1 MPYIVHGAFGPAEPA
16 WGACDRIAF
25 LLTLFTN
32 RASTHADEAA
42 GAPTLPPAQRKDVE
56 PAKTYP
62 FQIDP
67 FQQIAIN
74 CMEAG
79 HSVLVAAHTSA
90 GKTVVAEYA
99 FAMALRDGA
108 RVVYTSPLKAL
119 SNQKYRE
126 FQEKFGDVGLITGDV
141 VINPSATCLV
151 MTTEIL
157 RSMLYRGSEVIREVS
172 LIVYDEIHYLRDKE
186 RGVVWEESIILAPKS
201 TRFAFLSATLP
212 NARDFAEWI
221 AKTHSSPCHVVYT
234 DYRPTPLQHFLYPA
248 GSEGIF
254 LVVDD
259 KNTFREDAFSKAIG
273 ALDEEKGGSGSSS
286 RKAGSNGGAQ
296 KKEASDVNKL
306 IGMITER
313 NLDPAIIFSF
323 SKNECES
330 LADQVAA
337 LEVNT
342 AEEKEVVHAIYENA
356 VDVLSA
362 EDRKLPEVVS
372 IIKRIERGIGVH
384 HSGMLPIL
392 KELTEIL
399 FQEGLIKVLFATE
412 TFSTGLNM
420 PAKTVVF
427 THARKFDG
435 GTFRWISSGEYTQ
448 MSGRAGRRGLDEK
461 GTVIL
466 MIDSK
471 MDPATAKL
479 MLRGQSDPLY
489 SEFHLTYPMLVN
501 MMRVEGANV
510 EDLIMRSYRQF
521 QSEQRIPA
529 LEDRVRTLEEEM
541 HAIAIDDEHLVE
553 SYSGILEQYA
563 RLLAARRDMVMRPKL
578 VLPFLQPGRLVCVE
592 SGADRMSDKGNDTLR
607 VAKGT
612 LTTIER
618 TYTRPID
625 SAEDVNRRGAWGAV
639 VNFEILG
646 SKREEAMDKGQK
658 RRVVIDV
665 LIMCD
670 EAQGPKEPTI
680 VADGDLSKLKA
691 VPYVVPVDLGQ
702 ILNLSTLRV
711 HIAKDMRTKEERE
724 KAGKVLAEVRRR
736 FCPDSNPIPLL
747 DPIKDMKLANDEEF
761 ATLSERIART
771 GAMLENHPIKNAATA
786 DQGPEGEGQ
795 ETEARPSIATRL
807 HQLRCKMDIKHNC
820 RILRQDIDKAR
831 GLVLEDDL
839 RARTRVLKR
848 LGYVDDDHI
857 ISTKAKVAAEI
868 STGDELVMCELL
880 FNGAFGPLK
889 VDQVAALVSCF
900 IWREKAETRA
910 KVPHEM
916 EGAHGMLRE
925 AARKIAKA
933 ESACDLGVDV
943 EDYVDSFKP
952 DLMAIVIEWCHGAT
966 FAHIASLAGDKT
978 HGGSLVRAIRRLE
991 ELLRQTSGALKLI
1004 GDDVLAAKFDSAIE
1018 KIKRDIIFAASLFL

>member
-1 MPYIVHGAFGPAEPA
+1 
-16 WGACDRIAF
+16 
-25 LLTLFTN
+25 LTDDSPSHKTN
-32 RASTHADEAA
+32 ETSTTDDAA

-56 PAKTYP
+56 PAKRYP

-141 VINPSATCLV
+141 VINPSASCLV

-221 AKTHSSPCHVVYT
+221 ANTHSSPCHVVYT

-248 GSEGIF
+248 GSQGIF

-273 ALDEEKGGSGSSS
+273 ALDEENDGGSSS
-286 RKAGSNGGAQ
+286 GLKKAGSNGNAQ

-313 NLDPAIIFSF
+313 NLDPVIIFSF

-330 LADQVAA
+330 LADQVGT

-342 AEEKEVVHAIYENA
+342 AEEKQMVHAIYENA
-356 VDVLSA
+356 VDVLST

-372 IIKRIERGIGVH
+372 IIKRIERGVGVH

-521 QSEQRIPA
+521 QSEKQIPA
-529 LEDRVRTLEEEM
+529 LEDRVRKLEEEM
-541 HAIAIDDEHLVE
+541 KAIVIDDEHLVE

-563 RLLAARRDMVMRPKL
+563 RLLAARRDMIMRPKL

-592 SGADRMSDKGNDTLR
+592 SGTEIFSDKGMETFGAATGAPVVDEPTSM
-607 VAKGT
+607 T
-612 LTTIER
+612 
-618 TYTRPID
+618 PIN
-625 SAEDVNRRGAWGAV
+625 SAEDIHRRGAWGAV
-639 VNFEILG
+639 LNFQILG
-646 SKREEAMDKGQK
+646 SKREESMDKRQK

-670 EAQGPKEPTI
+670 EAQGPKDPMI
-680 VADGDLSKLKA
+680 IADCDLSKHKA
-691 VPYVVPVDLGQ
+691 VPYVVTVNLDK

-711 HIAKDMRTKEERE
+711 HMAKDMRTKEERE

-736 FCPDSNPIPLL
+736 FSTDANPIPLL

-761 ATLSERIART
+761 SALSGRIVRT
-771 GAMLENHPIKNAATA
+771 GAMLENHPIISAAA
-786 DQGPEGEGQ
+786 ASDDHAQEGEGQ
-795 ETEARPSIATRL
+795 EAEPAPSIAARL
-807 HQLRCKMDIKHNC
+807 HQLRRKMDIKHNC

-848 LGYVDDDHI
+848 LGYVDEDQI

-916 EGAHGMLRE
+916 ESAYGMLRE
-925 AARKIAKA
+925 AARKVAKA
-933 ESACDLGVDV
+933 ESACDLGIDV

-991 ELLRQTSGALKLI
+991 ELLRQTSVALKLI
-1004 GDDVLAAKFDSAIE
+1004 GDEALAAKFDSAIE

>member
-1 MPYIVHGAFGPAEPA
+1 
-16 WGACDRIAF
+16 
-25 LLTLFTN
+25 
-32 RASTHADEAA
+32 
-42 GAPTLPPAQRKDVE
+42 LPPSVRKDVS
-56 PAKTYP
+56 PAREYP

-141 VINPSATCLV
+141 VINPSASCLV

-221 AKTHSSPCHVVYT
+221 ASTHCSPCHVVYT

-248 GSEGIF
+248 GGEGIF

-259 KNTFREDAFSKAIG
+259 KNRFREDAFSKAIG
-273 ALDEEKGGSGSSS
+273 ALEEDPDEK
-286 RKAGSNGGAQ
+286 KN
-296 KKEASDVNKL
+296 KKEAGKKEQSDVYKL
-306 IGMITER
+306 IQMIVDR
-313 NLDPAIIFSF
+313 GLDPVIIFSF

-330 LADQVAA
+330 LADQVAS
-337 LEVNT
+337 LDIT
-342 AEEKEVVHAIYENA
+342 SPEEKEMVHAIYDSAIE
-356 VDVLSA
+356 VLN
-362 EDRKLPEVVS
+362 EDDRKLPEVMN
-372 IIKRIERGIGVH
+372 IIKRVERGIGVH

-420 PAKTVVF
+420 PAKSVVF

-435 GTFRWISSGEYTQ
+435 GSFRWISSGEYTQ
-448 MSGRAGRRGLDEK
+448 MSGRAGRRGLDDK

-471 MDPATAKL
+471 LDPATAKN
-479 MLRGQSDPLY
+479 MLRGTPDPLY
-489 SEFHLTYPMLVN
+489 SEFHLTYPMLIN
-501 MMRVEGANV
+501 MMRVEGARV
-510 EDLIMRSYRQF
+510 EDLIKRSYRQF
-521 QSEQRIPA
+521 QSEKAIPTLQQK
-529 LEDRVRTLEEEM
+529 LENLEHEM
-541 HAIAIDDEHLVE
+541 ENLVIEDEQVVA
-553 SYSGILEQYA
+553 SYAGLLEQYR
-563 RLLAARRDMVMRPKL
+563 RLTRSRRDILMHPKT
-578 VLPFLQPGRLVCVE
+578 VLPFLQPGRLIKIE
-592 SGADRMSDKGNDTLR
+592 SSSVITDPGSIHSIEHVDKQ
-607 VAKGT
+607 
-612 LTTIER
+612 
-618 TYTRPID
+618 
-625 SAEDVNRRGAWGAV
+625 GAWAAV
-639 VNFEILG
+639 INFEIIG
-646 SKREEAMDKGQK
+646 KKEENDQKKKKR
-658 RRVVIDV
+658 VIIDV
-665 LIMCD
+665 LAMCD
-670 EAQGPKEPTI
+670 ESRGPTDPVILAPQDTKTKAAAFVI
-680 VADGDLSKLKA
+680 AIDLETVLE
-691 VPYVVPVDLGQ
+691 
-702 ILNLSTLRV
+702 ISTLRV
-711 HIAKDMRTKEERE
+711 HIPKDLRTREERE
-724 KAGKVLAEVRRR
+724 KGAKVLKEVQKR
-736 FCPDSNPIPLL
+736 FGAAGPPLL
-747 DPIKDMKLANDEEF
+747 DADKDMKVSSEEYFAVAKRLAKIKDMIETHPILSSKEGDDSNEEEAHDHLVSRLKALAN
-761 ATLSERIART
+761 
-771 GAMLENHPIKNAATA
+771 
-786 DQGPEGEGQ
+786 
-795 ETEARPSIATRL
+795 
-807 HQLRCKMDIKHNC
+807 KMDIQHNC
-820 RILRQDIDKAR
+820 RLLKQDIAKAR

-839 RARTRVLKR
+839 KSRGRVLRR
-848 LGYVDDDHI
+848 LGYVDEDHV
-857 ISTKAKVAAEI
+857 ISTKAKTAAEI
-868 STGDELVMCELL
+868 STGDELVMSELI
-880 FNGAFGPLK
+880 FSGAFGPLK

-900 IWREKAETRA
+900 IWREKSDSRA

-916 EGAHGMLRE
+916 QGPYGLLRD

-933 ESACDLGVDV
+933 ESECQRGVDV
-943 EDYVDSFKP
+943 DEYVDSFKP
-952 DLMAIVIEWCHGAT
+952 DLMSIVIEWCHGAT
-966 FAHIASLAGDKT
+966 FAHISALAGDKT

-991 ELLRQTSGALKLI
+991 ELLRQVSAALKLV
-1004 GDDVLAAKFDSAIE
+1004 GDAELAKKFDTAIE

>member
-1 MPYIVHGAFGPAEPA
+1 
-16 WGACDRIAF
+16 
-25 LLTLFTN
+25 
-32 RASTHADEAA
+32 
-42 GAPTLPPAQRKDVE
+42 
-56 PAKTYP
+56 
-62 FQIDP
+62 
-67 FQQIAIN
+67 
-74 CMEAG
+74 MEAG

-141 VINPSATCLV
+141 VINPSASCLV

-172 LIVYDEIHYLRDKE
+172 LVVYDEIHYLRDKE

-221 AKTHSSPCHVVYT
+221 ASTHSSPCHVVYT
-234 DYRPTPLQHFLYPA
+234 DYRPTPLQHFLFPA
-248 GSEGIF
+248 GGQGIF

-259 KNTFREDAFSKAIG
+259 KNIFREDAFSKAIG
-273 ALDEEKGGSGSSS
+273 ALEEEQDDK
-286 RKAGSNGGAQ
+286 KKKKQNGPHG
-296 KKEASDVNKL
+296 KEASDVNKL
-306 IGMITER
+306 ISMVVDR
-313 NLDPAIIFSF
+313 NLDPVIIFSF

-330 LADQVAA
+330 LADQVAT
-337 LEVNT
+337 LEINT
-342 AEEKEVVHAIYENA
+342 SEEKQMVHAIYENA
-356 VDVLSA
+356 IDVLSK

-435 GTFRWISSGEYTQ
+435 GSFRWISSGEYTQ

-471 MDPATAKL
+471 LDPATAKM
-479 MLRGQSDPLY
+479 MLRGTPDPLY
-489 SEFHLTYPMLVN
+489 SEFHLTYPMLIN
-501 MMRVEGANV
+501 MMRVEDAKV
-510 EDLIMRSYRQF
+510 EDLIKRSYRQF
-521 QSEQRIPA
+521 QAEKAIPA
-529 LEDRVRTLEEEM
+529 LESKVRRLEEEM
-541 HAIAIDDEHLVE
+541 NTITIDDEVLVE
-553 SYSGILEQYA
+553 SYSGLLEQYQ
-563 RLLAARRDMVMRPKL
+563 RLNAMRRDLVVHPKL
-578 VLPFLQPGRLVCVE
+578 VLPFLQPGRLVLVLPSSEVE
-592 SGADRMSDKGNDTLR
+592 AESCINS
-607 VAKGT
+607 
-612 LTTIER
+612 IED
-618 TYTRPID
+618 ID
-625 SAEDVNRRGAWGAV
+625 QYGSWAAV
-639 VNFEILG
+639 INFEVLG
-646 SKREEAMDKGQK
+646 SKEDKRQK
-658 RRVVIDV
+658 RRVIVDV
-665 LIMCD
+665 LAMCD
-670 EAQGPKEPTI
+670 EAHGPKNPVI
-680 VADGDLSKLKA
+680 LADGDLSRKKA
-691 VPYVVPVDLGQ
+691 VPYVVPIELDK

-711 HIAKDMRTKEERE
+711 HISKDLRTKEERD
-724 KAGKVLAEVRRR
+724 KGGRVLAEVRRR
-736 FCPDSNPIPLL
+736 FQAGNQGIKEYNDNDTTSPVLKKTNGPPLL
-747 DPIKDMKLANDEEF
+747 DPSKDMKLSSDDYTNIVER
-761 ATLSERIART
+761 LSKTR
-771 GAMLENHPIKNAATA
+771 AMLETHPVKEQ
-786 DQGPEGEGQ
+786 DQGHLIP
-795 ETEARPSIATRL
+795 RL
-807 HQLRCKMDIKHNC
+807 MSLRKKMDLKHNC
-820 RILRQDIDKAR
+820 RILRQDIEKAR
-831 GLVLEDDL
+831 GLVLQDDL
-839 RARTRVLKR
+839 RSRSRVLKR
-848 LGYVDDDHI
+848 LGYVDDSQI
-857 ISTKAKVAAEI
+857 ISTKAKAAAEI

-880 FNGAFGPLK
+880 FSGAFGPLK

-900 IWREKAETRA
+900 IWREKSDTKA
-910 KVPHEM
+910 KVPHGM
-916 EGAHGMLRE
+916 QGAYGLLRD

-933 ESACDLGVDV
+933 ESECNMGVDI
-943 EDYVDSFKP
+943 EEYVDSFKS

-966 FAHIASLAGDKT
+966 FAHIAALAGDKT

-1004 GDDVLAAKFDSAIE
+1004 GDEELAKKFDTAIE

>member
-1 MPYIVHGAFGPAEPA
+1 
-16 WGACDRIAF
+16 
-25 LLTLFTN
+25 
-32 RASTHADEAA
+32 
-42 GAPTLPPAQRKDVE
+42 
-56 PAKTYP
+56 
-62 FQIDP
+62 
-67 FQQIAIN
+67 
-74 CMEAG
+74 MEAG

-141 VINPSATCLV
+141 VINPSASCLV

-221 AKTHSSPCHVVYT
+221 AATHSSPCHVVYT

-248 GSEGIF
+248 GSHGIF

-273 ALDEEKGGSGSSS
+273 ALDEEKEGHTSSS
-286 RKAGSNGGAQ
+286 MKKAGNGNAQ

-313 NLDPAIIFSF
+313 NLDPVIIFSF

-330 LADQVAA
+330 LADQVAT

-342 AEEKEVVHAIYENA
+342 AEEKQMVHAIYENA

-362 EDRKLPEVVS
+362 EDRKLPEVVG
-372 IIKRIERGIGVH
+372 IIKRIERGVGVH

-435 GTFRWISSGEYTQ
+435 GSFRWISSGEYTQ

-521 QSEQRIPA
+521 QSEKQIPA
-529 LEDRVRTLEEEM
+529 LEDKVRRLEEEM
-541 HAIAIDDEHLVE
+541 QEIVIDDEHLVE
-553 SYSGILEQYA
+553 SHSGILEQYA
-563 RLLAARRDMVMRPKL
+563 RLLAARRDMIMQPKL
-578 VLPFLQPGRLVCVE
+578 ALPFLQPGRLVCVE
-592 SGADRMSDKGNDTLR
+592 SGADILSGTRLATSSDADGSNSMES
-607 VAKGT
+607 VNSAKD
-612 LTTIER
+612 
-618 TYTRPID
+618 ID
-625 SAEDVNRRGAWGAV
+625 SRGAWGAV
-639 VNFEILG
+639 VNYEILG
-646 SKREEAMDKGQK
+646 SKREESMDKGQK
-658 RRVVIDV
+658 RRVVVDV

-670 EAQGPKEPTI
+670 EAQGPKDPII
-680 VADGDLSKLKA
+680 VPDNDLSRQKA
-691 VPYVVPVDLGQ
+691 VPYVVPVDLDN
-702 ILNLSTLRV
+702 ILSLSTLRV

-724 KAGKVLAEVRRR
+724 KAGRVLAEVRRR
-736 FCPDSNPIPLL
+736 FSPDANPVPLL
-747 DPIKDMKLANDEEF
+747 DPVKDMKLANDGEF
-761 ATLSERIART
+761 ASLSERIART
-771 GAMLENHPIKNAATA
+771 GAMLENHPIITATAAATE
-786 DQGPEGEGQ
+786 DPTLENSDQ
-795 ETEARPSIATRL
+795 ETEPTPSIATRL
-807 HQLRCKMDIKHNC
+807 RQLRRKMDIKHNC

-848 LGYVDDDHI
+848 LGYVDDDQI

-916 EGAHGMLRE
+916 EGAYGMLRE

-952 DLMAIVIEWCHGAT
+952 DLMAITIEWCHGAT

-1018 KIKRDIIFAASLFL
+1018 KIKRGIIFAASLFL

>member
-1 MPYIVHGAFGPAEPA
+1 MP
-16 WGACDRIAF
+16 
-25 LLTLFTN
+25 
-32 RASTHADEAA
+32 
-42 GAPTLPPAQRKDVE
+42 

-74 CMEAG
+74 CMEAN

-141 VINPSATCLV
+141 VINPSASCLV

-172 LIVYDEIHYLRDKE
+172 LVVYDEIHYLRDKE
-186 RGVVWEESIILAPKS
+186 RGVVWEESIILAPKE

-221 AKTHSSPCHVVYT
+221 AATHSSPCHVVYT

-248 GSEGIF
+248 GSQGIF

-259 KNTFREDAFSKAIG
+259 KNVFREDAFSKAIG
-273 ALDEEKGGSGSSS
+273 ALEDEVERARAKNA
-286 RKAGSNGGAQ
+286 KDAKDAKDANGGNNGGGQ
-296 KKEASDVNKL
+296 QSDVNKL
-306 IGMITER
+306 ISMITER
-313 NLDPAIIFSF
+313 NLDPVIIFSF
-323 SKNECES
+323 SKSECES

-342 AEEKEVVHAIYENA
+342 AEEKQMVHAIYDSA
-356 VDVLSA
+356 VEVLSK

-372 IIKRIERGIGVH
+372 IIKRIERGVGVH

-435 GTFRWISSGEYTQ
+435 GAFRWISSGEYTQ
-448 MSGRAGRRGLDEK
+448 MSGRAGRRGLDDK

-501 MMRVEGANV
+501 MMRVEGAKV
-510 EDLIMRSYRQF
+510 EDLIKRSYRQF

-529 LEDRVRTLEEEM
+529 LEDKVRRLEDQM
-541 HAIAIDDEHLVE
+541 RGIVIDDEHLVE
-553 SYSGILEQYA
+553 SYAGILDQYV
-563 RLLAARRDMVMRPKL
+563 RLTAARRDLVMHPKL
-578 VLPFLQPGRLVCVE
+578 VLPFLQPGRLVRVE
-592 SGADRMSDKGNDTLR
+592 SSVQSSNKVGA
-607 VAKGT
+607 
-612 LTTIER
+612 
-618 TYTRPID
+618 
-625 SAEDVNRRGAWGAV
+625 SAGVVGGINSVDDVDRRGAWAAV

-646 SKREEAMDKGQK
+646 SKRDEAMDKRQK
-658 RRVVIDV
+658 RRVVVDV
-665 LIMCD
+665 LVMCD
-670 EAQGPKEPTI
+670 EADGPKDPTI
-680 VADGDLSKLKA
+680 LADEALAVWPKGSSGGNGRRNG
-691 VPYVVPVDLGQ
+691 VPYVVPVDLDKV
-702 ILNLSTLRV
+702 LNISTLRV
-711 HIAKDMRTKEERE
+711 HISKDLRTKEERE
-724 KAGKVLAEVRRR
+724 KGGKVLAEVRRR
-736 FCPDSNPIPLL
+736 FAESTNPIPLL
-747 DPIKDMKLANDEEF
+747 DPVKDMKLSEDTEYTSLVARLAKTKGMLESHP
-761 ATLSERIART
+761 ATQLCRGDDDDDDDAAGKPHDTIIAR
-771 GAMLENHPIKNAATA
+771 LQN
-786 DQGPEGEGQ
+786 
-795 ETEARPSIATRL
+795 
-807 HQLRCKMDIKHNC
+807 LRMKMDIKHNC

-839 RARTRVLKR
+839 RSRTRVLKR
-848 LGYVDDDHI
+848 LGYVDDDQI
-857 ISTKAKVAAEI
+857 ISTKAKAAAEI

-910 KVPHEM
+910 KVPHDM
-916 EGAHGMLRE
+916 EGAYGQLRE

-933 ESACDLGVDV
+933 EAECDLGIDV
-943 EDYVDSFKP
+943 EDYVSSFKP
-952 DLMAIVIEWCHGAT
+952 DLMAIVVEWCRGAT
-966 FAHIASLAGDKT
+966 FAHISSMAGDKT

-1004 GDDVLAAKFDSAIE
+1004 GDEALAGKFDLAVE

>member
-1 MPYIVHGAFGPAEPA
+1 MCLSLKTRLDTPDQAE
-16 WGACDRIAF
+16 
-25 LLTLFTN
+25 
-32 RASTHADEAA
+32 

-141 VINPSATCLV
+141 VINPSASCLV

-172 LIVYDEIHYLRDKE
+172 LVVYDEIHYLRDKE
-186 RGVVWEESIILAPKS
+186 RGVVWEESIIMAPKS

-221 AKTHSSPCHVVYT
+221 ATTHSSPCHVVYT

-248 GSEGIF
+248 GSQGIF

-259 KNTFREDAFSKAIG
+259 KNVFREDAFSKAIG
-273 ALDEEKGGSGSSS
+273 ALEEEAEGNAASK
-286 RKAGSNGGAQ
+286 KASMNGNGQ

-306 IGMITER
+306 ISMITER
-313 NLDPAIIFSF
+313 NLDPVIIFSF

-330 LADQVAA
+330 LADQVAT

-342 AEEKEVVHAIYENA
+342 DEEKQMVHAIYENA
-356 VDVLSA
+356 VDVLSK

-501 MMRVEGANV
+501 MMRIEGAKV

-521 QSEQRIPA
+521 QSEKKIPA
-529 LEDRVRTLEEEM
+529 LEDKVRKLEEEM
-541 HAIAIDDEHLVE
+541 QTIVIDDEHLVE
-553 SYSGILEQYA
+553 SYDGILEQYV
-563 RLLAARRDMVMRPKL
+563 RLLAMRRDITMHPKL
-578 VLPFLQPGRLVCVE
+578 VLPFLQPGRLISIE
-592 SGADRMSDKGNDTLR
+592 SGVLADEST
-607 VAKGT
+607 GT
-612 LTTIER
+612 SSSINGIDPKNALPSNKAGSAN
-618 TYTRPID
+618 PIN
-625 SAEDVNRRGAWGAV
+625 SAEDVDGRGAWAVV

-646 SKREEAMDKGQK
+646 SKRDEAMDKKQK
-658 RRVVIDV
+658 RRIVIDV
-665 LIMCD
+665 LVMCD
-670 EAQGPKEPTI
+670 ESQGPKDPII
-680 VADGDLSKLKA
+680 VADSYLTKRRTA
-691 VPYVVPVDLGQ
+691 PYVVPVDLDKV
-702 ILNLSTLRV
+702 LNISTLRV
-711 HIAKDMRTKEERE
+711 HIPKDLRTKEDRE
-724 KAGKVLAEVRRR
+724 KAGKVLNEVRRR
-736 FCPDSNPIPLL
+736 FSTDSNPIPLL

-761 ATLSERIART
+761 AAISERVSKT
-771 GAMLENHPIKNAATA
+771 KAMLDNHPIKAAEA
-786 DQGPEGEGQ
+786 NEDKSDAEHEQ
-795 ETEARPSIATRL
+795 TEPKPSIAERL
-807 HQLRCKMDIKHNC
+807 HDLRRKMDIKHNC
-820 RILRQDIDKAR
+820 RLLRLDIDKAR

-848 LGYVDDDHI
+848 LGYVNDDQI

-916 EGAHGMLRE
+916 EGAYGMLRE

-943 EDYVDSFKP
+943 EEYVDSFKP
-952 DLMAIVIEWCHGAT
+952 DLMAIVVEWCHGAT

-1004 GDDVLAAKFDSAIE
+1004 GDDALATKFDTAIE

>member
-1 MPYIVHGAFGPAEPA
+1 MMVFAGQVE
-16 WGACDRIAF
+16 
-25 LLTLFTN
+25 
-32 RASTHADEAA
+32 E
-42 GAPTLPPAQRKDVE
+42 GAPTLPPATRKDI
-56 PAKTYP
+56 PAAKSYP

-141 VINPSATCLV
+141 VINPSASCLV

-157 RSMLYRGSEVIREVS
+157 RSMLYRGSEIIREVS
-172 LIVYDEIHYLRDKE
+172 LVVYDEIHYLRDKE

-221 AKTHSSPCHVVYT
+221 AMTHSSPCHVVYT
-234 DYRPTPLQHFLYPA
+234 DYRPTPLQHFLYPS

-259 KNTFREDAFSKAIG
+259 KNVFREDAFSKAIG
-273 ALDEEKGGSGSSS
+273 ALEDNQEEKKKKAQQQGS
-286 RKAGSNGGAQ
+286 
-296 KKEASDVNKL
+296 KKDQSDVSRL
-306 IGMITER
+306 INMIVER

-330 LADQVAA
+330 LADQVSM

-342 AEEKEVVHAIYENA
+342 SEEKQMVHAIYDSA
-356 VDVLSA
+356 IDVLN
-362 EDRKLPEVVS
+362 EDDRKLPEVVN

-399 FQEGLIKVLFATE
+399 FQEGLIKILFATE

-435 GTFRWISSGEYTQ
+435 GSFRWISSGEYTQ

-466 MIDSK
+466 MVDSK
-471 MDPATAKL
+471 LDPATAKS
-479 MLRGQSDPLY
+479 MLRGTPDPLY

-501 MMRVEGANV
+501 MMRLEGARV
-510 EDLIMRSYRQF
+510 EDLIKRSYRQF
-521 QSEQRIPA
+521 QAEKTIPSLQRRLQK
-529 LEDRVRTLEEEM
+529 LEAEIEDITIENET
-541 HAIAIDDEHLVE
+541 LVE
-553 SYSGILEQYA
+553 SYSGLLDQYH
-563 RLLAARRDMVMRPKL
+563 RLHGSKRDIVLAPK
-578 VLPFLQPGRLVCVE
+578 VSLPFLQPGRLIRIEASTSSYTNEVYSIDDMKQ
-592 SGADRMSDKGNDTLR
+592 SGSWA
-607 VAKGT
+607 
-612 LTTIER
+612 
-618 TYTRPID
+618 
-625 SAEDVNRRGAWGAV
+625 AV
-639 VNFEILG
+639 INCEIIG
-646 SKREEAMDKGQK
+646 SKEEKKQ

-665 LIMCD
+665 LAMCD
-670 EAQGPKEPTI
+670 ELYGPKNPVILPSKESSRA
-680 VADGDLSKLKA
+680 VAFVTPIELDKVLEISS
-691 VPYVVPVDLGQ
+691 
-702 ILNLSTLRV
+702 IRV
-711 HIAKDMRTKEERE
+711 HISKDLRTKEERE
-724 KAGKVLAEVRRR
+724 KGAKVLREVQRR
-736 FCPDSNPIPLL
+736 FGEVGPPLL
-747 DPIKDMKLANDEEF
+747 DPEKDMKITSDDYCALVK
-761 ATLSERIART
+761 R
-771 GAMLENHPIKNAATA
+771 LEKIKNMLDTH
-786 DQGPEGEGQ
+786 PLRQ
-795 ETEARPSIATRL
+795 EDENLLIPRL
-807 HQLRCKMDIKHNC
+807 KSLRHKVDIKHNC
-820 RILRQDIDKAR
+820 RLLKQDIQKAQ

-839 RARTRVLKR
+839 RSRGRVLKR
-848 LGYVDDDHI
+848 LGYVDDQNI
-857 ISTKAKVAAEI
+857 ISTKAKTAAEI

-880 FNGAFGPLK
+880 FSGAFGPLK

-900 IWREKAETRA
+900 IWREKSEARA

-916 EGAHGMLRE
+916 EGSYGLLRD
-925 AARKIAKA
+925 AARKIARA
-933 ESACDLGVDV
+933 ESECDMGVDIEEYV
-943 EDYVDSFKP
+943 ESFKP
-952 DLMAIVIEWCHGAT
+952 DLMSIVIEWCHGAT
-966 FAHIASLAGDKT
+966 FAHIAALAGDKT

-991 ELLRQTSGALKLI
+991 ELLRQVSSALKLI
-1004 GDDVLAAKFDSAIE
+1004 GDATLAEKFDTAIE